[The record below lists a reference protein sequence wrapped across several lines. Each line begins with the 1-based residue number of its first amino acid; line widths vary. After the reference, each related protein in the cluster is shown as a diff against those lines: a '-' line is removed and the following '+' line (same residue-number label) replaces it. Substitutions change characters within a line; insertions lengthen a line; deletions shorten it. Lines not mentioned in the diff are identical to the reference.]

1 MATRSNLS
9 TWLSKRV
16 LRTQWTGLL
25 NGDDGNPESPGRLSD
40 RSVQVSGTFGAGG
53 SVTIQ
58 GSNDGINWNTLHS
71 PSGTS
76 EPLTFTTA
84 GLLEVL
90 ENTQYIRPIVTAGDG
105 TTSLTVNLLSA
116 STA

>member
-1 MATRSNLS
+1 MATRSNIS

-25 NGDDGNPESPGRLSD
+25 NGDDGNPETPGRLSD
-40 RSVQVSGTFGAGG
+40 RSVQISGTFGAGG
-53 SVTIQ
+53 SISIQ
-58 GSNDGINWNTLHS
+58 GSNDGINWTILRD
-71 PSGTS
+71 PAGAA
-76 EPLTFTTA
+76 LTFTTA
-84 GLLEVL
+84 DLKEVL
-90 ENTQYIRPIVTAGDG
+90 ENTQYIRPVVTAGDG

>member
-9 TWLSKRV
+9 SWMSKRV

-40 RSVQVSGTFGAGG
+40 RSIQVSGTFGAGG
-53 SVTIQ
+53 SVSIQ
-58 GSNDGINWNTLHS
+58 GSNDGINWVILRAPDST
-71 PSGTS
+71 
-76 EPLTFTTA
+76 PLTFTA
-84 GLLEVL
+84 ADLKEIL
-90 ENTQYIRPIVTAGDG
+90 ENTQYVRPVVTAGDG